1 MLRVVLKSCDLIKWP
16 MNAFVVVM
24 RYSTTKVVLAA
35 NAEARPKLVKHNT
48 LFNGSRGDGGIH

>member
-1 MLRVVLKSCDLIKWP
+1 